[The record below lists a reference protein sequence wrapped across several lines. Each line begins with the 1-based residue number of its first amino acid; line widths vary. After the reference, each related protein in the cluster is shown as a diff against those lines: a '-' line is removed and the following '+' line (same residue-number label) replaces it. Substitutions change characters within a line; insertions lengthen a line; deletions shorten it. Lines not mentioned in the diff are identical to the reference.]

1 MDSVCD
7 LLASRARG
15 SGATFQPAVMPPS
28 YVPESETIQ
37 GPAVDTRGSIPNLE
51 ATRGTAG
58 QWSARLQPWI
68 ARFNEFKLPAKTA
81 SKSDHDARVAALE
94 ALLSEWAR
102 EADLYQRFVEVAQL
116 VLASAV
122 GNIEILAQR
131 GEQANAMA
139 YAEQQQ
145 AQALW
150 NAGDRDGAQL
160 HADALARAVRAADY
174 DLQYLIY
181 LVAVHR
187 QLRHR
192 LGAAYD
198 AERQLGGALYL
209 FLRGMTRD
217 GTRGVHRDRP
227 PVALIEALDRAFDG
241 AGSAP

>member
-160 HADALARAVRAADY
+160 HADAAQQYLDYAAAYTGAARELQSYWHPANQAVAAVQQMLVDTVAAANRAAD
-174 DLQYLIY
+174 
-181 LVAVHR
+181 AVNDR
-187 QLRHR
+187 
-192 LGAAYD
+192 AATD
-198 AERQLGGALYL
+198 WGG
-209 FLRGMTRD
+209 
-217 GTRGVHRDRP
+217 
-227 PVALIEALDRAFDG
+227 VALLAAVLLA
-241 AGSAP
+241 AGLAAGGLRR